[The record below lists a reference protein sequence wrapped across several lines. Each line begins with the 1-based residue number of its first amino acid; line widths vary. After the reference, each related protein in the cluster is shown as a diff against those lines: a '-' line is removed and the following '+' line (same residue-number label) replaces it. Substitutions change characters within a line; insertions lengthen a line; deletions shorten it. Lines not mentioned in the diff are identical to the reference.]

1 MATMPVPVTNKM
13 VIIQTPEGRRFVF
26 IIAIAKRKQDLTKE
40 VDK

>member
-13 VIIQTPEGRRFVF
+13 VLVQVLEGRRFVPPVT
-26 IIAIAKRKQDLTKE
+26 IAKRKQDLTKE